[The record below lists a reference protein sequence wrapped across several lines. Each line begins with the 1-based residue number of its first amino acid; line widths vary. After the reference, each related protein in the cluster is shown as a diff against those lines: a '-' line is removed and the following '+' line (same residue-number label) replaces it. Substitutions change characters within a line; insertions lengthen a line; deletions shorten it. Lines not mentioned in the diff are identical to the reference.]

1 MIKQAQC
8 KICRKEGKKLM
19 LKGERC
25 MSSKCAIVKRNY
37 PPGIHG
43 AKNIRRKKTEYGIQL
58 REKQRAK
65 EIYGILEKQFR
76 NYYEKSVNSKND
88 TGSNLI
94 LLLEMR
100 LDNAIYRSGIAKS
113 RQQARQLV
121 GHGHFFINNHKV
133 DIPSYQVKAD
143 DIIKIK
149 ESKANNT
156 FFKALKEEIKAKK
169 EIETPGWIHFNKEK
183 LEIKILSKPNTG
195 GIDQGFDTKLII
207 EFYSR

>member
-1 MIKQAQC
+1 
-8 KICRKEGKKLM
+8 M

-43 AKNIRRKKTEYGIQL
+43 AKNTRKKKTEYGIQL

-65 EIYGILEKQFR
+65 EIYGILEKQFK
-76 NYYEKSVNSKND
+76 NYYEKSVKSKND
-88 TGSNLI
+88 TGSNLVS
-94 LLLEMR
+94 LLETR

-113 RQQARQLV
+113 RKQARQLV
-121 GHGHFFINNHKV
+121 GHGHFFINNKKV
-133 DIPSYQVKAD
+133 DIPSYQVKTN

-149 ESKANNT
+149 ESKVDNS
-156 FFKALKEEIKAKK
+156 FFKALKDEIKAKK

-183 LEIKILSKPNTG
+183 LEIKILSKPNTRD
-195 GIDQGFDTKLII
+195 IDQGFDTKLII